1 MFIIQKQ
8 IKSVQ
13 WFNVKNTTNNKW
25 RTHFI
30 LSYERANY
38 EHFYTTEDDRMHNW
52 GKESWDEAKR
62 QTKWC
67 ADGDRFVK
75 NTDTISVYI
84 KNCRKDSQMALIH
97 RQDPNSTHVYTNS
110 LHFSLVRLLH

>member
-1 MFIIQKQ
+1 MENSI
-8 IKSVQ
+8 
-13 WFNVKNTTNNKW
+13 
-25 RTHFI
+25 HL

-38 EHFYTTEDDRMHNW
+38 EHFYTTEDDRIQNW

-67 ADGDRFVK
+67 ADGERFVK

-84 KNCRKDSQMALIH
+84 KNCRTAEK
-97 RQDPNSTHVYTNS
+97 THKWP
-110 LHFSLVRLLH
+110 